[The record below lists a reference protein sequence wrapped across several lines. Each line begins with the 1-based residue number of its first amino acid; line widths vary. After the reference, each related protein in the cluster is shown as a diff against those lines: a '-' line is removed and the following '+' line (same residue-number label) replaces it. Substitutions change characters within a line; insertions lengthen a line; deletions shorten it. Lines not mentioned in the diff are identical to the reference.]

1 MEWYLA
7 KLVYR
12 IIYGHGDHT
21 AQFDEQ
27 LRLIR
32 AEDFLH
38 AYQKAQLVGEK
49 EQDCFRN
56 QADQPV
62 NWKFINVT
70 ELHALE
76 APTDG
81 AEVYSRVYE
90 EEDGDRHQQLVQVK
104 SRYLSEYCT
113 EQFLQ
118 SL

>member
-12 IIYGHGDHT
+12 IICGSGSHT

-27 LRLIR
+27 LRLVV
-32 AEDFLH
+32 AEDELH
-38 AYQKAQLVGEK
+38 AYNKAQKIGEN
-49 EQDCFRN
+49 EQESFYN
-56 QADQPV
+56 QNKQLV

-70 ELHALE
+70 ELHKLE
-76 APTDG
+76 QLSDG
-81 AEVYSRVYE
+81 AEVYSRIYE
-90 EEDGDRHQQLVQVK
+90 EEDGENYQHVVQVK

-118 SL
+118 TI